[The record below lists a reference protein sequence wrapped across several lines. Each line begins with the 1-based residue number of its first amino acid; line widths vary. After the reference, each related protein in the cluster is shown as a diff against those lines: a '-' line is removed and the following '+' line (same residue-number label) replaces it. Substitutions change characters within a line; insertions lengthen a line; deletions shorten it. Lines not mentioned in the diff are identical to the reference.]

1 MFLVV
6 LLPVAAG
13 ARPVHRVQLLESGKR
28 VGCEIIGPNRTTR
41 WWFEPGRN
49 DAEIEVSSGRDAHH
63 YQVAG
68 PAATARATGEWLNRI
83 KSLFG
88 IGSGNRG

>member
-6 LLPVAAG
+6 LLPTTG
-13 ARPVHRVQLLESGKR
+13 AVHSVHRVRLLESGKR
-28 VGCEIIGPNRTTR
+28 VGCEIVGPNRTTR

-49 DAEIEVSSGRDAHH
+49 DAEVEVSSGSDAHR
-63 YQVAG
+63 YQVRG
-68 PAATARATGEWLNRI
+68 PAATSPAPEGWLDRI

-88 IGSGNRG
+88 TDSGNRN

>member
-6 LLPVAAG
+6 LQPVAAG

-49 DAEIEVSSGRDAHH
+49 DAEIEVLSGSDPHH
-63 YQVAG
+63 YQVQGPVTAG
-68 PAATARATGEWLNRI
+68 PPAADWLERI
-83 KSLFG
+83 KVLFG
-88 IGSGNRG
+88 TMSERLR

>member
-6 LLPVAAG
+6 LMPVAG
-13 ARPVHRVQLLESGKR
+13 SARPVHRVRLLEAGKR
-28 VGCEIIGPNRTTR
+28 VGCEIVGPNRTTR

-49 DAEIEVSSGRDAHH
+49 EAEIEVSSGSDAHR
-63 YQVAG
+63 YQVTG
-68 PAATARATGEWLNRI
+68 PAATTPATGDWLNRI

-88 IGSGNRG
+88 TMSVRSR